1 METIWYYVAIFAAV
15 LYLAVYGFYLF
26 KDSNRQT
33 RDMESGAESKL
44 IPYISV
50 IVCIGIV
57 GSYLIKRA
65 VLTM

>member
-1 METIWYYVAIFAAV
+1 MGTVYYYVAIFAAV
-15 LYLAVYGFYLF
+15 LYLVVYSFYLI
-26 KDSNRQT
+26 KDSNPQT

-57 GSYLIKRA
+57 GLYLIKIA
-65 VLTM
+65 VLNQ

>member
-15 LYLAVYGFYLF
+15 LYLVVYGFYLI

-44 IPYISV
+44 VPYISV

-57 GSYLIKRA
+57 GSYLIKIA
-65 VLTM
+65 VLNQ

>member
-1 METIWYYVAIFAAV
+1 METIGYYVAIFAAV
-15 LYLAVYGFYLF
+15 LYLAVFSFYLI

-33 RDMESGAESKL
+33 RDMERGAESKL

>member
-1 METIWYYVAIFAAV
+1 MGTVYYYVAIFAAV
-15 LYLAVYGFYLF
+15 LYLAVFSFYLI

-65 VLTM
+65 VLTL

>member
-15 LYLAVYGFYLF
+15 LYLAVYGFYLI
-26 KDSNRQT
+26 KDSNPQT

-50 IVCIGIV
+50 IACIGIV

-65 VLTM
+65 VLNQ

>member
-15 LYLAVYGFYLF
+15 LYLAVYGFYLI
-26 KDSNRQT
+26 KDSDPQT

-44 IPYISV
+44 ISYISV

-57 GSYLIKRA
+57 GSYIIKRA
-65 VLTM
+65 VLSV

>member
-1 METIWYYVAIFAAV
+1 MGTIYYYVAIFAAV
-15 LYLAVYGFYLF
+15 LYLAAYGFYLI

-57 GSYLIKRA
+57 GSYLIKIA
-65 VLTM
+65 VLNQ

>member
-1 METIWYYVAIFAAV
+1 MGTVYYYVAIFAAV
-15 LYLAVYGFYLF
+15 LYLAVFSFYLI

-57 GSYLIKRA
+57 GSYLIKIA
-65 VLTM
+65 ALNQ

>member
-15 LYLAVYGFYLF
+15 LYLAVYGFYLI
-26 KDSNRQT
+26 KDSNPQT
-33 RDMESGAESKL
+33 RDMERGTESKL

>member
-1 METIWYYVAIFAAV
+1 METIWYYVAIIAAV
-15 LYLAVYGFYLF
+15 LYLAVFGFYLI
-26 KDSNRQT
+26 KDSDPQT

>member
-1 METIWYYVAIFAAV
+1 MGTVYYYVAIFAAV
-15 LYLAVYGFYLF
+15 LYLAVYSFYVI

-33 RDMESGAESKL
+33 GDMESGAESKL
-44 IPYISV
+44 ISYISV

-65 VLTM
+65 VLTL

>member
-1 METIWYYVAIFAAV
+1 MGTVYYYVAIFAAV
-15 LYLAVYGFYLF
+15 LYLAVFSFYLI

-57 GSYLIKRA
+57 GSYLIKIA
-65 VLTM
+65 VLNQ

>member
-15 LYLAVYGFYLF
+15 LYLVVYGFYLI
-26 KDSNRQT
+26 KDSNPQT
-33 RDMESGAESKL
+33 RDMEKGAESKL

-57 GSYLIKRA
+57 GSYLIKIA
-65 VLTM
+65 VLNQ

>member
-1 METIWYYVAIFAAV
+1 MGTIYYYVAIFAAV
-15 LYLAVYGFYLF
+15 LYLAVYGFYLI
-26 KDSNRQT
+26 KDSNPQT
-33 RDMESGAESKL
+33 RDMERGTESKL

-50 IVCIGIV
+50 IVCIWIV

>member
-1 METIWYYVAIFAAV
+1 MGTIYYYVAIFAAV
-15 LYLAVYGFYLF
+15 LYLAVFSFYLI

-65 VLTM
+65 MLTV

>member
-1 METIWYYVAIFAAV
+1 MGTIYYYVAIFAAV
-15 LYLAVYGFYLF
+15 LYLAAYGFYLV
-26 KDSNRQT
+26 KDSNPKT

-44 IPYISV
+44 VPYISV

>member
-1 METIWYYVAIFAAV
+1 MGTVYYYVAIFAAV
-15 LYLAVYGFYLF
+15 LYLAVFSFYLI

-57 GSYLIKRA
+57 GPYLIKRA
-65 VLTM
+65 VLTL

>member
-15 LYLAVYGFYLF
+15 LYLAVYGFYLV
-26 KDSNRQT
+26 KDSNPKT

-44 IPYISV
+44 VPYISV

-57 GSYLIKRA
+57 GSYLIKIA
-65 VLTM
+65 VLNQ

>member
-1 METIWYYVAIFAAV
+1 MGTVYYYVAIFAAV
-15 LYLAVYGFYLF
+15 LYLAVYSFYII

-33 RDMESGAESKL
+33 GDMESGAESKL
-44 IPYISV
+44 ISYISV

-65 VLTM
+65 VLTL

>member
-15 LYLAVYGFYLF
+15 LYLAVYGFYLI

-57 GSYLIKRA
+57 GSYLIKGA
-65 VLTM
+65 MLTV

>member
-1 METIWYYVAIFAAV
+1 MGTVYYHVAIFAAV
-15 LYLAVYGFYLF
+15 LYLAVYGFYF
-26 KDSNRQT
+26 IRDSNRQT
-33 RDMESGAESKL
+33 RDMERGVESKL

-65 VLTM
+65 VLSI

>member
-1 METIWYYVAIFAAV
+1 MGTIYYYVAIFAAV
-15 LYLAVYGFYLF
+15 LYLAVFSFYLI

-33 RDMESGAESKL
+33 RDMERGAESKL

>member
-15 LYLAVYGFYLF
+15 LYLAVYGFYLI
-26 KDSNRQT
+26 KDSNPKT

-44 IPYISV
+44 ISYISV

-57 GSYLIKRA
+57 GSYLIKIA
-65 VLTM
+65 VLNQ

>member
-15 LYLAVYGFYLF
+15 LYLAVYSFYLI
-26 KDSNRQT
+26 KDSNPQT
-33 RDMESGAESKL
+33 RDVERGAESKL

-65 VLTM
+65 ALSV

>member
-26 KDSNRQT
+26 KDSNPQT

>member
-15 LYLAVYGFYLF
+15 LYLVVYGFYLI
-26 KDSNRQT
+26 KDSNPQT
-33 RDMESGAESKL
+33 RDMERGAESKL

>member
-26 KDSNRQT
+26 KDSNPQT

-44 IPYISV
+44 NPVHLSNSLYRDRR
-50 IVCIGIV
+50 
-57 GSYLIKRA
+57 LIHN
-65 VLTM
+65 

>member
-15 LYLAVYGFYLF
+15 LYLSVYGFYII

-65 VLTM
+65 ILNV

>member
-15 LYLAVYGFYLF
+15 LYLAVFGFYLI
-26 KDSNRQT
+26 KDSNPKT
-33 RDMESGAESKL
+33 RDMERGAESKL
-44 IPYISV
+44 ISYISV

-65 VLTM
+65 MLTI

>member
-1 METIWYYVAIFAAV
+1 MGTVYYYVAIFAAV
-15 LYLAVYGFYLF
+15 LYLAVFSFYLI

-50 IVCIGIV
+50 VVCIGIV

-65 VLTM
+65 MLTV